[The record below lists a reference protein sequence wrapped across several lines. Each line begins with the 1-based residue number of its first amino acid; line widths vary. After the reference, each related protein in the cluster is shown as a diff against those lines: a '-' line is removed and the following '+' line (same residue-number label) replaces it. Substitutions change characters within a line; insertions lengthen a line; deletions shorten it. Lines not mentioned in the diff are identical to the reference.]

1 MRVVT
6 TRPGGQSRKQ
16 HPKTPPIQLRS
27 TAMFTN
33 SHLTAQLARELLAQA
48 AQRQLARQ
56 HRRLAHRTPS
66 AGITGRLAAALARAG
81 VVAAQAPGAIWPA
94 WPDPLASPAGQAQAQ
109 APVHSP

>member
-1 MRVVT
+1 M
-6 TRPGGQSRKQ
+6 S
-16 HPKTPPIQLRS
+16 
-27 TAMFTN
+27 TN
-33 SHLTAQLARELLAQA
+33 SHLTAQLAREHHRELLAQA
-48 AQRQLARQ
+48 GQRQLARQ
-56 HRRLAHRTPS
+56 HRRLAHRTPG